1 MDTKKAAHLHVTA
14 AGSLKITTAEF
25 HVTGVV
31 QFHVTAHRVTVVSQ
45 FHVAAAEALKITEA
59 AVLKVT
65 LVAKLHVTAAALQVG
80 AMEQLCKQLEVAVAV
95 ETANQLCGI
104 WCKSLGQ
111 NWFFIQMILFKGT
124 HRQ

>member
-1 MDTKKAAHLHVTA
+1 M
-14 AGSLKITTAEF
+14 
-25 HVTGVV
+25 
-31 QFHVTAHRVTVVSQ
+31 SQ